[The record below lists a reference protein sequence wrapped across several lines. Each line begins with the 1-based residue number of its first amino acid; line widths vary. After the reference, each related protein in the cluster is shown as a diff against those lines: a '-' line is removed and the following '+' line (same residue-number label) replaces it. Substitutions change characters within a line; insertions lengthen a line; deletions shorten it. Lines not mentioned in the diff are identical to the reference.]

1 VGVCLLAEEDLL
13 ALLGVIVG
21 EKVDD
26 DDELDEL
33 DEDELEVCLLLAC
46 GVECAVVCGGC
57 L

>member
-1 VGVCLLAEEDLL
+1 LLAEEDLL